1 MIKVLRAGIYN
12 TIQDQGRPGYA
23 KSGIPVSGVMDAY
36 AARMANTLMR
46 NQANDALIE
55 ISMGQGEFQFL
66 EKTAFCLTGGDF
78 SAKLDGEPIKTNRI
92 YEGEANSIVSFGKRN
107 YGSISYLAVHGGI
120 QSEVIF
126 GSRSF
131 FKGLTRDRLEKG
143 DELKI
148 AQKRES
154 WDEVYSGIKM
164 REEHYNTPNLESY
177 PGPEYDQLNDAE
189 KQRLS
194 EPFSLSKDRNRA
206 GYQLAQPLEN
216 NLKPI
221 LTSAVFPGTV
231 QLTPSGALIVLMR
244 DAQVT
249 GGYPRILQLA
259 ENAFSVLS
267 QKVAVDEVRFT
278 LIENK

>member
-131 FKGLTRDRLEKG
+131 SKGITHDRLEKG
-143 DELKI
+143 DVLGFS
-148 AQKRES
+148 QKRELTEQGFARIGM
-154 WDEVYSGIKM
+154 W
-164 REEHYNTPNLESY
+164 EEHYNSPTLTCFA
-177 PGPEYDQLNDAE
+177 GPEFDRLNE
-189 KQRLS
+189 KQRHRLFS
-194 EPFSLSKDRNRA
+194 PFTLSKDRNRA

-221 LTSAVFPGTV
+221 LTSAVMTGTV
-231 QLTPSGALIVLMR
+231 QLTPSGRLIALMR
-244 DAQVT
+244 ESQVT
-249 GGYPRILQLA
+249 GGYPRVLQLSEEA
-259 ENAFSVLS
+259 ISVLS
-267 QKVAVDEVRFT
+267 QKVAGDEMRFE
-278 LIENK
+278 LQSC